1 MTFMSS
7 YHIDL
12 VAFDFA
18 LERLRG
24 LALDD
29 PFAELRGHRRDLNP
43 TPFRFVH
50 RRDSTHEIDQDTTAW
65 NPG

>member
-7 YHIDL
+7 HHIDF

-18 LERLRG
+18 LESLHG

-29 PFAELRGHRRDLNP
+29 PFAELRGHRLGI
-43 TPFRFVH
+43 VG
-50 RRDSTHEIDQDTTAW
+50 I
-65 NPG
+65 